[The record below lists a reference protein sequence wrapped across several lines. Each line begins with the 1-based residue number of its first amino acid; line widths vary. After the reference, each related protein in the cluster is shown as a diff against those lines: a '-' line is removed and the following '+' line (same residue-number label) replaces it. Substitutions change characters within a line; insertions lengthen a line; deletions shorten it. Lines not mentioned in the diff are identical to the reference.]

1 MEQGLKV
8 ERISKV
14 FPGTKALDNVDL
26 HVSYGKVT
34 VLVGENGAGKS
45 VLMKVLSGVYQP
57 DGGQMWLDGE
67 SYHPTGPTEATERGI
82 VLIHQELSLLPN
94 LSVEENIFLGRQP
107 MRGLAIDR
115 KTMRREA
122 TTLLEQVGLEVDPST
137 LAGKLS
143 VAVQQQVEIAKA
155 LSQKPRLLIFDE
167 ATASLGDDETEM
179 LYRIVSKLKS
189 DNVGI
194 VWITHRLIE
203 IPRVGDN
210 LVVFRD
216 GQLVHSWDH
225 INVPESEIIMAM
237 VGRSLESIFKVPHE
251 PADRTLL
258 EVQGFS
264 QAPYFESI
272 NFSLRAGEILGI
284 AGLVGS
290 GRTRLARALAG
301 ASIAGAGTVS
311 LNGKTI
317 RIRSPRDAVGA
328 GIVLVPEDRK
338 DQGVA
343 QVMTVQDNL
352 MVPSLYSMGPLLRFG
367 LMKNVAKSLA
377 EKLKVKG
384 HLHQVTATLSGG
396 NQQKIVI
403 AKWLPLN
410 PKVLI
415 FDEPTRGIDVGARA
429 SVYETIRGLAE
440 SGVGIIVISSELP
453 EVLGLSN
460 RILVMN
466 KGRQTGIL
474 DRSKATEHA
483 VMTLAVR

>member
-1 MEQGLKV
+1 MEQGLRV
-8 ERISKV
+8 EKITKV

-67 SYHPTGPTEATERGI
+67 SYHPTGPAEATEQGI

-107 MRGLAIDR
+107 MKWFAIDR
-115 KTMRREA
+115 KTLRRDA
-122 TTLLEQVGLEVDPST
+122 SALLKQVGLEVDPST
-137 LAGKLS
+137 IAGKLS

-155 LSQKPRLLIFDE
+155 LAQKPRFLIFDE
-167 ATASLGDDETEM
+167 ATASLGDEETER
-179 LYRIVSKLKS
+179 LYKIVSQLKS

-203 IPRVGDN
+203 IPRVGDS

-225 INVPESEIIMAM
+225 INVPESDIIMAM
-237 VGRSLESIFKVPHE
+237 VGRTLASIFEQPHE
-251 PADRTLL
+251 PSERTLL
-258 EVQGFS
+258 EVRNFS
-264 QAPYFESI
+264 RAPYFEAVT
-272 NFSLRAGEILGI
+272 FSLKAGEILGI

-301 ASIAGAGTVS
+301 VSKAGTGTVS
-311 LNGKTI
+311 LNGRTL
-317 RIRSPRDAVGA
+317 RIRTPKDAVDA

-343 QVMTVQDNL
+343 QIMTVQDNL
-352 MVPSLYSMGPLLRFG
+352 VMPSLYNMGPFLGLRQ
-367 LMKNVAKSLA
+367 MKEVAKELVR
-377 EKLKVKG
+377 KLRIKG
-384 HLHQVTATLSGG
+384 HLEQVTATLSGG

-429 SVYETIRGLAE
+429 SVYQTIRELAE
-440 SGVGIIVISSELP
+440 SGVGVIVISSELP

-466 KGRQTGIL
+466 KGRQTGVL
-474 DRSKATEHA
+474 DRSEATEHA